1 MKKNLLL
8 AIAFCGITTAKANRP
23 DSLITFK
30 QLTDSIQT
38 LMRQDHIVGM
48 MLGIATKDSVLFTGG
63 FGYADLAAQQRVD
76 ANTLFRMGS
85 ITKMFVSLGILQLV
99 QSGKLNLQ
107 APLKTIAPEVPF
119 YNPWEATHPLRII
132 HLLEHTSGFDDIK
145 LNNMYA
151 ADDHENKG
159 IDMMLVHKN
168 SMVCRWQP
176 GERMAYC
183 NPNYAILGY
192 IIQKL
197 TGQDFEQY
205 ATNSLLSPL
214 GMTNSNFNLGSK
226 TSLDTKEYSFEG
238 GDIRKVKSVTLLS
251 GAAGA
256 LWSNAHDMIKWLQL
270 FLRNGDPLFPPTT
283 IAIMETPQSSLAAR
297 TGLRSGYAL
306 ANQDVYLGSKFPFR
320 GHSGLVGTCFS
331 SCYYNRDRNIG
342 FVLSSN
348 SNNNNARI
356 EALIVDYL
364 QQTAVPVLLATQP
377 TDAKAIAPYLGMY
390 QFESPRNAIS
400 AFVDKLQNTPRI
412 YLKNGE
418 LFIKPLMGGATKL
431 VQTAPLT
438 FAWQGDNM
446 GRIIFTT
453 NSRGQRVMMQGG
465 TYYEQSSAAPSI
477 AYRLLL
483 LLALVVSVGGAIA
496 GLIAIVKKMM
506 GRLQNQLLPRLLP
519 FIGLAGLSWA
529 VYYLLDV
536 QKYTY
541 KLSQLGSINFRT
553 MVICLGTS
561 LFAVTALATL
571 GWALQQL
578 IKQKKGWG
586 WLLTALGMCTI
597 ALLLW
602 QNGWVGLRTWAM

>member
-38 LMRQDHIVGM
+38 LMRQDHIVGL
-48 MLGIATKDSVLFTGG
+48 MLGMATKDSVLFTGG
-63 FGYADLAAQQRVD
+63 FGYADLAAQKKVD

-99 QSGKLNLQ
+99 QTGKLTLQ
-107 APLKTIAPEVPF
+107 TPVKSIAPEVPF
-119 YNPWEATHPLRII
+119 YNPWEATNPLRII

-151 ADDHENKG
+151 ADGHENKG

-205 ATNSLLSPL
+205 ATNNLLTPL

-226 TSLDTKEYSFEG
+226 TPLDVKEYSFEG
-238 GDIRKVKSVTLLS
+238 GSIRPVKSVTLLS

-256 LWSNAHDMIKWLQL
+256 MWSNANDMVKWLQL
-270 FLRNGDPLFPPTT
+270 FLRNGAPLFQVAT
-283 IAIMETPQSSLAAR
+283 IATMETPQSSLAAQA
-297 TGLRSGYAL
+297 GLRSGYAS
-306 ANQDVYLGSKFPFR
+306 ANQDVYLGSKYPLR

-364 QQTAVPVLLATQP
+364 QQNAPPVLLTIQP

-400 AFVDKLQNTPRI
+400 AFVDKLQNAPRI
-412 YLKNGE
+412 YLRNGE
-418 LFIKPLMGGATKL
+418 LFIKPLIGSAAKL

-438 FAWQGDNM
+438 YAWHGDNM
-446 GRIIFTT
+446 ARIIFTT
-453 NSRGQRVMMQGG
+453 NSKGQRVMLQGG
-465 TYYEQSSAAPSI
+465 TYYEQSSPAKLI
-477 AYRLLL
+477 TYRLLL
-483 LLALVVSVGGAIA
+483 LLAMLWSIGAAVA
-496 GLIAIVKKMM
+496 GLVALVRKVM
-506 GRLQNQLLPRLLP
+506 GKLYNPLLPRLLP
-519 FIGLAGLSWA
+519 LIGLGGLAWA
-529 VYYLLDV
+529 VYNLLNV

-541 KLSQLGSINFRT
+541 KLSELGSINFRT
-553 MVICLGTS
+553 LVICLGTS
-561 LFAVTALATL
+561 LFAITAVASL
-571 GWALQQL
+571 GWALQKL

-586 WLLTALGMCTI
+586 WLFTALGMCAITF
-597 ALLLW
+597 LLW
-602 QNGWVGLRTWAM
+602 QNGWMGLRTWAM

>member
-8 AIAFCGITTAKANRP
+8 AIAFCGITTARANRP
-23 DSLITFK
+23 DSVITFK

-38 LMRQDHIVGM
+38 LMRQDHIVGL
-48 MLGIATKDSVLFTGG
+48 MLGMTTKDSVLFTGG
-63 FGYADLAAQQRVD
+63 FGYADQAAQKQVD

-99 QSGKLNLQ
+99 QTGKLTLQ
-107 APLKTIAPEVPF
+107 TPIKSIAPEVPF
-119 YNPWEATHPLRII
+119 YNPWEATNPLRII

-151 ADDHENKG
+151 ADGHENKG

-197 TGQDFEQY
+197 TGQTYEQY
-205 ATNSLLSPL
+205 ITTTMLAPL

-226 TSLDTKEYSFEG
+226 TPQDVKEYSFEG
-238 GDIRKVKSVTLLS
+238 GSVRQAKSVTLLS

-256 LWSNAHDMIKWLQL
+256 LWSNANDMVKWVQF
-270 FLRNGDPLFPPTT
+270 FLRNGAPLFPPTT
-283 IAIMETPQSSLAAR
+283 ITTMETPQSSLAAQA
-297 TGLRSGYAL
+297 GLLSGYAL
-306 ANQDVYLGSKFPFR
+306 GNQDVYWGSKYPFR

-348 SNNNNARI
+348 SNNNNDRI
-356 EALIVDYL
+356 ESLIVDYL
-364 QQTAVPVLLATQP
+364 QQNAVPATLTIQP
-377 TDAKAIAPYLGMY
+377 TDTKAIAPYLGMY

-400 AFVDKLQNTPRI
+400 AFVDKLQNAPRI
-412 YLKNGE
+412 YLQNGN
-418 LFIKPLMGGATKL
+418 LFFKPLIGSATQL
-431 VQTAPLT
+431 IQTAPLT

-446 GRIIFTT
+446 ARIVFTT
-453 NSRGQRVMMQGG
+453 NSKGQRVMMQGG
-465 TYYEQSSAAPSI
+465 AYFEQKSAAMSI
-477 AYRLLL
+477 TYRLLL
-483 LLALVVSVGGAIA
+483 LLSMLLSVGGALA
-496 GLIAIVKKMM
+496 GLIAVVRKLM
-506 GRLQNQLLPRLLP
+506 GRLANPLLPRLLP
-519 FIGLAGLSWA
+519 LIGLGGLAWA

-541 KLSQLGSINFRT
+541 KLSELGSINFRT
-553 MVICLGTS
+553 LVICLGTS
-561 LFAVTALATL
+561 LFAVAALATL
-571 GWALQQL
+571 GWAVQKC

-586 WLLTALGMCTI
+586 WLFTALGMCTI
-597 ALLLW
+597 TLLLW
-602 QNGWVGLRTWAM
+602 QNGWIGLRTWAM